1 MKNKSL
7 CNQWHRG
14 RAIEASGR
22 TLWLAMMLCACVLSM
37 PSRLSAG
44 DAPAW
49 MHALVSAPVPT
60 HDEKTDAVE
69 MYSERIVTVQS
80 AEKIKKL
87 VRIAYKVIRP
97 GGRDLGTVV
106 IPFDATTRIS
116 NLHAWCIP
124 AQGKDYEVKEKDG
137 AEVAMPAVPG
147 SELITDVRAKVVH
160 IPAAD
165 PGNLIG
171 YEYEQENHPFV
182 LQDVWYFQGS
192 HPARESHYTLQLPAG
207 WEYKAYW
214 LNHAEVSATQAGNNQ
229 WQWGGRGV
237 AGIKDTNEMPP

>member
-1 MKNKSL
+1 MKNRSL
-7 CNQWHRG
+7 CNQWHRE
-14 RAIEASGR
+14 RAIEVSR
-22 TLWLAMMLCACVLSM
+22 SVLWLSVLCAGVLAIPGRSF
-37 PSRLSAG
+37 AG

-49 MHALVSAPVPT
+49 MHALVSAPVPA

-80 AEKIKKL
+80 ADKIKTL
-87 VRIAYKVIRP
+87 VRTAYKVIRP

-182 LQDVWYFQGS
+182 LQDIWYFQGP
-192 HPARESHYTLQLPAG
+192 HPAREAHYTLQLPAG

-214 LNHAEVSATQAGNNQ
+214 LNHSQVEPKQGGGNRGH
-229 WQWGGRGV
+229 WG
-237 AGIKDTNEMPP
+237 